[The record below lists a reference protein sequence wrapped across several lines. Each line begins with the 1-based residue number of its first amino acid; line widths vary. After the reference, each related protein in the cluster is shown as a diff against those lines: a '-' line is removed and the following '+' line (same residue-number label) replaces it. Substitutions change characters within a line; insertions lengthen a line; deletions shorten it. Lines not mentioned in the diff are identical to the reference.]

1 MKVVLDT
8 NVLVAAF
15 VARGQCHELLEHLSR
30 SHRLLTSEALLQ
42 EFREKLTEKIKA
54 PPEDV
59 DEAVELERSRMEV
72 LTPEPLSDPVCR
84 DPDDDV
90 VLATALAARADCLI
104 TGDSD
109 LLDLDAFRG
118 IPILRPAAF
127 WELDAR
133 LSQKG
138 QDPESGEEPLD

>member
-1 MKVVLDT
+1 
-8 NVLVAAF
+8 
-15 VARGQCHELLEHLSR
+15 
-30 SHRLLTSEALLQ
+30 
-42 EFREKLTEKIKA
+42 
-54 PPEDV
+54 
-59 DEAVELERSRMEV
+59 MEV